1 MAVAAEES
9 RARSTLIPLDEPEA
23 VIAANGEVPIVP
35 SQSSNSLNCRFEEL
49 PLCSLW
55 PDGNSVFIR

>member
-23 VIAANGEVPIVP
+23 VIVANGEVPIVP
-35 SQSSNSLNCRFEEL
+35 FSVQQLTQL
-49 PLCSLW
+49 PLRGVAALL
-55 PDGNSVFIR
+55 PMA